1 MDFALPD
8 IRDVDVS
15 GKTIFIR
22 ADLNVPMSDG
32 TVTDTTRID
41 RFAPTVS
48 DLVQRGAKVIVATH
62 VGRPKGEV
70 VPSMSAQ
77 PLAKV
82 LAERVGSAVA
92 FTPIDKT
99 SVTDALATA
108 DVVMVENLRFNPGE
122 ENSDESL
129 ASELAG
135 LADLY
140 VNDAFSCSHRA
151 HASMVGITRH
161 LPSYAG
167 PSLMAEV
174 DALKTCLNNPQ
185 RPVAALVGGAK
196 VSSKIG
202 VLEFLIDKVDSLI
215 IGGGMANTFL
225 AAQGHDVGKSLCEH
239 DAKDTALAILAK
251 AQAHNCDIILPT
263 DVVVAT
269 EFAAN
274 APNQIVAVDAIPEDM
289 MALDVGP
296 ETTARIINVLQA
308 SKTLLWNGP
317 LGAFEIEPF
326 GAATFEAARAA
337 ADLTRSGNLSSVA
350 GGGDT
355 VAALNAAGVTDQ
367 FTYVSTA
374 GGAFLE
380 WIEGKELPAIAA
392 LRR

>member
-48 DLVQRGAKVIVATH
+48 DLVQRGAKVVVATH

-108 DVVMVENLRFNPGE
+108 DVVMIENLRFNPGE